1 MSEMIELIK
10 LIGKVLNGNT
20 NQILTVDKERKGHT
34 TKDNTILIDMDN
46 KEPNNH
52 SEQRGHKEFKDR
64 KKHKNLI
71 GHKGHSKYKGLI
83 EYKQNIRK
91 ITLVTII
98 KALSIIKTT
107 TSTKAFENLTN
118 ITSIKTL

>member
-1 MSEMIELIK
+1 MKNARASKNRIRGKIKLTKKMMKMIGLMSEMIELIK

-83 EYKQNIRK
+83 EHKGHK
-91 ITLVTII
+91 V
-98 KALSIIKTT
+98 
-107 TSTKAFENLTN
+107 
-118 ITSIKTL
+118 